1 MNRDAI
7 TLTPRRGRVF
17 CATLAVATLIVA
29 LPASAAPQDSDQG
42 LTVLHLSESADRSI
56 RRDRL
61 RAQLRVEATGNS
73 AKQVQAEI
81 NRRMTSALEKVKAV
95 AGIKPE
101 TGGYSV
107 YEERQQNVASRWRGN
122 QGLNLLDRDFPE
134 LLAIVGDLQN
144 DGFVVSSLS
153 FELLPETARGA
164 QDDLTTEALKRLGDR
179 AERIAADLRLAILRY
194 RDIKVSNV
202 SGDRPIPIRAMTM
215 AAGPAQSASPVA
227 EAGDTIVQVSVDA
240 EVVLGPGDDK
250 GP

>member
-1 MNRDAI
+1 MNPDAI
-7 TLTPRRGRVF
+7 TPTPARRRVF
-17 CATLAVATLIVA
+17 CATLAVATLMIA
-29 LPASAAPQDSDQG
+29 LPASAAPQDIDQG
-42 LTVLHLSESADRSI
+42 LTVLHLSESADRAI
-56 RRDRL
+56 RRDRI
-61 RAQLRVEATGNS
+61 RAQLRVEATGGN

-81 NRRMTSALEKVKAV
+81 NRRMSGALEKVKAV

-107 YEERQQNVASRWRGN
+107 YEERQQNVASRWRGS
-122 QGLNLLDRDFPE
+122 QGLTLLDRDFAE

-144 DGFVVSSLS
+144 DGVAVSSLS

-164 QDDLTTEALKRLGDR
+164 QDELTTEALKRLSDR
-179 AERIAADLRLAILRY
+179 AERIAADLHLAIVRY
-194 RDIKVSNV
+194 RDIKVGNV
-202 SGDRPIPIRAMTM
+202 GGDRPIPIRAMTM
-215 AAGPAQSASPVA
+215 AGAAAPSASPVA

>member
-1 MNRDAI
+1 MNPDAI
-7 TLTPRRGRVF
+7 TLTPPRRRVF
-17 CATLAVATLIVA
+17 CATLAAATLIIGF
-29 LPASAAPQDSDQG
+29 PASAVPQDSEQG
-42 LTVLHLSESADRSI
+42 LTVLRLSESADRAI

-61 RAQLRVEATGNS
+61 RAQLRVEATAGN

-101 TGGYSV
+101 TGSYSV
-107 YEERQQNVASRWRGN
+107 YEERQQNVASRWRGS
-122 QGLNLLDRDFPE
+122 QGLTLLDRDFAE
-134 LLAIVGDLQN
+134 LIAIVGDLQN
-144 DGFVVSSLS
+144 DGVTVSSLS

-164 QDDLTTEALKRLGDR
+164 QDELTTEALKRVSDR
-179 AERIAADLRLAILRY
+179 AERIAADLRLAIVRY

-215 AAGPAQSASPVA
+215 AAGPAQSAPPVA
-227 EAGDTIVQVSVDA
+227 EAGDAIVQVSVDA
-240 EVVLGPGDDK
+240 EVVLGPADDN

>member
-1 MNRDAI
+1 MNPDAI
-7 TLTPRRGRVF
+7 TLTQPRRRVF
-17 CATLAVATLIVA
+17 CATLAIATLIVA

-42 LTVLHLSESADRSI
+42 LTVLHLSEAADRSI

-61 RAQLRVEATGNS
+61 RAQLRVEATGSN

-81 NRRMTSALEKVKAV
+81 NRRMASALEKVKAV
-95 AGIKPE
+95 SGIKPE

-107 YEERQQNVASRWRGN
+107 YEERQQNVASRWRGS
-122 QGLNLLDRDFPE
+122 QGLTLLDRDFAE

-144 DGFVVSSLS
+144 DGLAVSSLS

-164 QDDLTTEALKRLGDR
+164 QDELTTEALKRLSDR

-215 AAGPAQSASPVA
+215 AAAPAQSAPPVA